1 MCVALQCILVAG
13 GLDVRQGSI
22 WDYRDT
28 VTGQRADTGHLGIL
42 RTGYCKEYKQVLC
55 HVHLKILGTVIW
67 STSVNRC
74 MSTVYSGSYANTRV
88 TISAYVDMDT
98 QNTHM
103 YTIKNRLIH
112 RRNIYINY
120 IGGGTLWY
128 INLLRK
134 HWGTSIYCP
143 VDGEYIS
150 YRDFFCFFLFLWYWY
165 I

>member
-1 MCVALQCILVAG
+1 M
-13 GLDVRQGSI
+13 RQGSI

-28 VTGQRADTGHLGIL
+28 VTGPRADTGHLGIL

-55 HVHLKILGTVIW
+55 HVHLRILGTVIW

-120 IGGGTLWY
+120 NGGGTL
-128 INLLRK
+128 
-134 HWGTSIYCP
+134 
-143 VDGEYIS
+143 
-150 YRDFFCFFLFLWYWY
+150 
-165 I
+165 